1 MHTLILISPRTEV
14 SFGRLYSTVCKESE
28 NLTSKRTP
36 NRINSGTPTHWYPDT
51 KDRYRH
57 IYFKALELATREIK
71 RRFDQ
76 EDLYVMLL
84 ERLKISNLQNY
95 FTPDIDQNHLKFQLS
110 LLSDMTKSAYQYQV
124 HTVTNVRTI
133 VEAMN
138 KSEIY
143 KSMLTDVYKLLQLYF
158 TFPVTTSTAE
168 GLFLPWVE

>member
-1 MHTLILISPRTEV
+1 MMRILPKQGVFVVHKTIRLFCTESSTLIVFSCRTILNSKSNRRSSFAVHTLILISPRTEV

-76 EDLYVMLL
+76 EDLYVVIR
-84 ERLKISNLQNY
+84 EIEN
-95 FTPDIDQNHLKFQLS
+95 LKF
-110 LLSDMTKSAYQYQV
+110 T
-124 HTVTNVRTI
+124 
-133 VEAMN
+133 E
-138 KSEIY
+138 
-143 KSMLTDVYKLLQLYF
+143 
-158 TFPVTTSTAE
+158 
-168 GLFLPWVE
+168 LFYTRY

>member
-76 EDLYVMLL
+76 EDLYVVIR
-84 ERLKISNLQNY
+84 EIEN
-95 FTPDIDQNHLKFQLS
+95 LKF
-110 LLSDMTKSAYQYQV
+110 T
-124 HTVTNVRTI
+124 
-133 VEAMN
+133 E
-138 KSEIY
+138 
-143 KSMLTDVYKLLQLYF
+143 
-158 TFPVTTSTAE
+158 
-168 GLFLPWVE
+168 LFYTRY